1 MGEQKSQ
8 KSVPAPWQVPVA
20 VEDIAET
27 GQHLNLTADAST
39 RAAVAAIA
47 ALRDLPRLQANFD
60 VRRRGAGGLHV
71 TGTVSATVGQNC
83 VATLEPLANEVEE
96 AVDVVY
102 VPQQAPALHERRNG
116 GEIDETEAEP
126 RDVKWNDP
134 EPLLGGV
141 VDLGALATE
150 FLILGL
156 DPYPRK
162 PGAVFE
168 APPDRKPEDSPFA
181 ALAKLTKGQDGR

>member
-8 KSVPAPWQVPVA
+8 KSASAPWQVSVA

-27 GQHLNLTADAST
+27 GQHFNLTADAST
-39 RAAVAAIA
+39 RAAVAAVA
-47 ALRDLPRLQANFD
+47 ALRDLSRLQANFD

-83 VATLEPLANEVEE
+83 VVTLEPLANVVEE

-102 VPQQAPALHERRNG
+102 VPQAPALHERRNG
-116 GEIDETEAEP
+116 GEIDETEVEP

-162 PGAVFE
+162 PDAVFE